1 MFICEKCGKE
11 HNGSFGSGR
20 FCSRAC
26 ANSRVFSEESKQ
38 KKSLANKGMLACSNE
53 HETIYVHDINEIP
66 AGYVLGNFHNSKCK
80 SLKEFEFNKNYVN
93 PNSRKILNEKKE
105 KALVEIDLHNKCI
118 LERYEKLLSNLAEN
132 KEFHLDNE
140 FIFAKYYSVTMPE
153 HPRSHEGH
161 VFSHIL
167 LGEELLGK
175 PLTKDEIVHHK
186 NSDKLD
192 NRFDNIY
199 IFDNKGSHA
208 RFHYSSL
215 YWLDITEQNTLTCK
229 KINLN
234 EFIK

>member
-11 HNGSFGSGR
+11 HDGSFGSGR

-26 ANSRVFSEESKQ
+26 ANSRVFSKESRR
-38 KKSLANKGMLACSNE
+38 KKSLANKGMVAYSNE
-53 HETIYVHDINEIP
+53 YETIYVHDVSEVP
-66 AGYVLGNFHNSKCK
+66 DGYVLGNFHNSKYK
-80 SLKEFEFNKNYVN
+80 SLSEFEYSKNYVN
-93 PNSRKILNEKKE
+93 PNSKKIINEKKE
-105 KALVEIDLHNKCI
+105 TALAEIDKHNKSVLNC
-118 LERYEKLLSNLAEN
+118 YEKLLFDLS
-132 KEFHLDNE
+132 KDKQFHLDNE
-140 FIFAKYYSVTMPE
+140 FVFAKYYSVTMPE
-153 HPRSHEGH
+153 HPRAHEGH

-167 LGEELLGK
+167 LGEKLLGRS
-175 PLTKDEIVHHK
+175 LTKDEIVHHK
-186 NSDKLD
+186 NGDKLD

-215 YWLDITEQNTLTCK
+215 YWLDITKQNTLTCK